1 MEVRKVKG
9 VCSMITVLDNP
20 SFTTKKKFIRDVQ
33 KAISEHNTNRA
44 LLDLYG
50 PIDRSSVKVVQ
61 LVTNLGFFSRPL
73 WLKKGYSYDG
83 NSTRTAK
90 VCYVTFKKGFH
101 RYI

>member
-1 MEVRKVKG
+1 MKVRKVEG
-9 VCSMITVLDNP
+9 VYSMITVSENP
-20 SFTTKKKFIRDVQ
+20 SFTTKKQFIRDVER
-33 KAISEHNTNRA
+33 AINYHNTNKTM
-44 LLDLYG
+44 LEIYG
-50 PIDRSSVKVVQ
+50 PIQRSSVKVVQ

-73 WLKKGYSYDG
+73 WLRKGYSYDG